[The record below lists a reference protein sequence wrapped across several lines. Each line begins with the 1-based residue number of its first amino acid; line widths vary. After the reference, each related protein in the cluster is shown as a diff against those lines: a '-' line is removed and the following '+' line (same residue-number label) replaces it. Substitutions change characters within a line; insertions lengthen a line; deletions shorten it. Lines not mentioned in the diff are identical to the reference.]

1 MDWKWNYGESVLVL
15 PGGVLSAEASGEQL
29 RVLLWLA
36 SDAGLAA
43 KPAQLAR
50 LAGCR
55 REELEGILAFWQG
68 CGVLQGMAPAPAAPA
83 AKEPA
88 KASAG
93 KPAAGAA
100 LSGARAVKA
109 PQRRDGQAGR
119 PGGAGASGPA
129 PAAGPGAAEAGAA
142 EAGAAEPGRLRHA
155 DELPVYSSEE
165 LAGLLEQRESLRLLI
180 DEAQNIFGK
189 MFTMH
194 EVNLLVGMVDYLGL
208 DGEYILVLLAHCRRM
223 EMKSLRAVERYAI
236 SLLDQGVDTAAGLE
250 ARVQALEAAHTLEG
264 QVRAMFGL
272 KSRAL
277 TGREKKFISAWLGFG
292 YGEEIVRRAYE
303 ITVNSTG
310 GASLSYANAILERWN
325 AEGLRTAQEID
336 ARLQAEREAK
346 AGRAAPG
353 SSFDTDDFFEA
364 ALRRSFAD
372 APPAGEA
379 PGNPPGGG
387 PGNPPGGTSPGA
399 PPAN

>member
-88 KASAG
+88 KALAG

-100 LSGARAVKA
+100 LSGAGAVKA

-372 APPAGEA
+372 APPAGQA
-379 PGNPPGGG
+379 PGGNPGEKVPGG
-387 PGNPPGGTSPGA
+387 

>member
-88 KASAG
+88 KALAG

-100 LSGARAVKA
+100 LSGAGAVKA

-129 PAAGPGAAEAGAA
+129 PAAGPGAVEAGAVEAGAA
-142 EAGAAEPGRLRHA
+142 EAGAAAPGRLRHA

-372 APPAGEA
+372 APPAGQA
-379 PGNPPGGG
+379 PG
-387 PGNPPGGTSPGA
+387 GNPGEKASGGL
-399 PPAN
+399 PAN